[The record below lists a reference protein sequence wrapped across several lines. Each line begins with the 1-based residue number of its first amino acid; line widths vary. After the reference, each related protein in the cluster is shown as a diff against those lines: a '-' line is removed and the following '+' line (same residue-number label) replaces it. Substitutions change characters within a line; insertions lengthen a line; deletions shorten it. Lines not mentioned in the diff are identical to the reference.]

1 LVLASDYVVASE
13 SAKFSCGFV
22 NIGLSPDTATSFFIP
37 RCLGLKRAFEL
48 MSTGRIFSAKEALE
62 YGVVTEVVSDSEL
75 EDRVKEVVEFYL
87 NRPRTVIGY
96 LKKLLDVTYSNTLD
110 EHMGLEFSLALS
122 SALSK
127 DFIEGLTATVQKRQP
142 KFE

>member
-1 LVLASDYVVASE
+1 
-13 SAKFSCGFV
+13 
-22 NIGLSPDTATSFFIP
+22 
-37 RCLGLKRAFEL
+37 